1 MATPVALPLSVSLVI
16 CMFCRFRAWG
26 RVRNLYPAK
35 ARTARSTRAAI
46 RIGILRLCRGAI
58 VCEALL
64 PALDWA
70 AAEILALGLALVL
83 ESCAAAIVPLMEPLM
98 ELTRPELVS
107 RFRRFRSARISAALW

>member
-35 ARTARSTRAAI
+35 ARTARTTRAAI

-70 AAEILALGLALVL
+70 TAEILALALVL
-83 ESCAAAIVPLMEPLM
+83 ESCAAIVPLMEPLM

>member
-58 VCEALL
+58 ACEALL

-70 AAEILALGLALVL
+70 AAEILALGLALVP
-83 ESCAAAIVPLMEPLM
+83 ESCAAIVPLM

>member
-46 RIGILRLCRGAI
+46 RIGIFRLCRGAI
-58 VCEALL
+58 ACAALL
-64 PALDWA
+64 LPLLPLDCA
-70 AAEILALGLALVL
+70 APEIFPL
-83 ESCAAAIVPLMEPLM
+83 EPVSRTAAAIAPLAGPLI
-98 ELTRPELVS
+98 ELARPE
-107 RFRRFRSARISAALW
+107 